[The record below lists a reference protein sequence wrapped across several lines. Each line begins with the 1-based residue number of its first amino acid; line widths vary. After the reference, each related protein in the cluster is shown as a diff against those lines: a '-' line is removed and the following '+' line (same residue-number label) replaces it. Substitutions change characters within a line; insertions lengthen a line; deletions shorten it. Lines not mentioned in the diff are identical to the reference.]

1 MSRDLAVKTPSCHQE
16 QIGDESLARAGCKYY
31 DSEQGE
37 VGRSRSK
44 SVVIWLREHLP
55 QSFFVWKLSAK
66 QYNAIISQLSMFLYL
81 EREQSNAM
89 GLLTYAG
96 SYIFRNK

>member
-37 VGRSRSK
+37 VGRSRS
-44 SVVIWLREHLP
+44 
-55 QSFFVWKLSAK
+55 
-66 QYNAIISQLSMFLYL
+66 
-81 EREQSNAM
+81 
-89 GLLTYAG
+89 
-96 SYIFRNK
+96 